1 MNNLAATPQKK
12 LRKTDKRTLAKKDYT
27 KYDWVEIRTKLEEY
41 SEVTTVPILN
51 EFFYKFKVPG
61 KQFETQI
68 ENGDEK
74 LGIVRDFLIYK
85 KQAQLERGTLSGQF
99 NPAMAIFS
107 LKQMGWRDNPPEL
120 APGVNF
126 NFFFNDEQKKRIA
139 RSILDVGN
147 TIGTRT
153 ADDILPAD

>member
-74 LGIVRDFLIYK
+74 LALIRDFLIAK
-85 KQAQLERGTLSGQF
+85 KQAQLERGTLSGQL

-107 LKQMGWRDNPPEL
+107 LKQMGWRDNVDSRVDTRIIIEWQIPKNERNQSNNTVL
-120 APGVNF
+120 SAP
-126 NFFFNDEQKKRIA
+126 DSRAQ
-139 RSILDVGN
+139 L
-147 TIGTRT
+147 IGDTQ
-153 ADDILPAD
+153 

>member
-99 NPAMAIFS
+99 NHAMAIFS
-107 LKQMGWRDNPPEL
+107 LKQMGWRDNVDSRVDTRIVVEWIL
-120 APGVNF
+120 TK
-126 NFFFNDEQKKRIA
+126 DERNK
-139 RSILDVGN
+139 SNN
-147 TIGTRT
+147 TV
-153 ADDILPAD
+153 LPARHGAVE